1 MLRYSDDNME
11 QTGPGGAARHIAAG
25 ANFRDVIQKRAWF
38 AGSPEETIAYLKE
51 LEDKYPGLEHIMLG
65 FPMGA
70 SVQQFKEQ
78 MTRFAKQVM
87 PAFGPQRVKA

>member
-1 MLRYSDDNME
+1 MNHVAE
-11 QTGPGGAARHIAAG
+11 VG
-25 ANFRDVIQKRAWF
+25 

-51 LEDKYPGLEHIMLG
+51 IEDKYPGLEHVMLG

-70 SVQQFKEQ
+70 SIQQFKEQ